1 MLKKLIKLCILNIF
15 AIYIVSYFIPA
26 LSFSNNPKILLMAGG
41 ILALSNFFIKPIIK
55 IIMLPLNLV
64 TFGLFSWV
72 SGVFTLYLTSYLI
85 SEFNIFAFDFPGIS
99 FQGFIVPAY
108 SFGII
113 SSVVLISLIL
123 NLLVFVLSWVF
134 DV

>member
-1 MLKKLIKLCILNIF
+1 
-15 AIYIVSYFIPA
+15 
-26 LSFSNNPKILLMAGG
+26 MAGG